1 MNMSYPS
8 DQGGIAADE
17 RLRSTTGADAGIG
30 TGSDASNL
38 ASEAGGATR
47 HVVDVAKDETRGVAS
62 EARRQARQFAG
73 RVQGELRTQAATQQS
88 RLAGGLQDTGSSFS
102 KMADS
107 ADTSGYAPELVRAAG
122 ERVEAVGRWLDAR
135 DPGALVDEVKSF
147 ARRRP
152 GVFLAI
158 AAGAGVIIGRLTRAL
173 ATPSEEPARP
183 AAVPSP
189 DGRAAFDAP
198 PVTPPQRVQPPA
210 TTTVGAGAVSGNGVH
225 PGEPF
230 GSADTG
236 ATGPIAGGI
245 PPEPGEFR

>member
-17 RLRSTTGADAGIG
+17 RLRSTTGADAGTG

-73 RVQGELRTQAATQQS
+73 RVQGELRAQAATQQS
-88 RLAGGLQDTGSSFS
+88 RLADGLHSTGSSFS
-102 KMADS
+102 KMADG

-122 ERVEAVGRWLDAR
+122 DRVDAVARWLDAR

-158 AAGAGVIIGRLTRAL
+158 AAGAGVIVGRLTRAL
-173 ATPSEEPARP
+173 ATPSDEAQRTN
-183 AAVPSP
+183 AGASSP
-189 DGRAAFDAP
+189 NGRAAFDAP
-198 PVTPPQRVQPPA
+198 AVTPPQRVQPPTA
-210 TTTVGAGAVSGNGVH
+210 TTVGAGTVSGTGVR
-225 PGEPF
+225 
-230 GSADTG
+230 TG
-236 ATGPIAGGI
+236 DPYGVDHDGTAPIAGGI
-245 PPEPGEFR
+245 PPQPGEFR